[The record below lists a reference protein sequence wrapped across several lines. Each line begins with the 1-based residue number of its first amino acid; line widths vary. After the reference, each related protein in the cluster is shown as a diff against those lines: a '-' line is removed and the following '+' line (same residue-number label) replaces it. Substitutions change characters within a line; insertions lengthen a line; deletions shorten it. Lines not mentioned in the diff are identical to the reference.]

1 MPKLKKILKNNKKLI
16 KLGILVLM
24 LFAIFI
30 LFYKTFFY
38 SSSEKS
44 AYGVRLRNIKENEF
58 TSKEQDEVVDKSSNI
73 SGISTVKI
81 NIKGRLIKIF
91 INYDENVDQ
100 NQMKN
105 TMNEILG
112 YISDKVKGYYDITFY
127 AKQNKDEKK
136 TYPLIGYKH
145 KNKTVISFDEL

>member
-1 MPKLKKILKNNKKLI
+1 MPKLNKILKNNRKLI
-16 KLGILVLM
+16 KFGILALI
-24 LFAIFI
+24 LLAALI

-44 AYGVRLRNIKENEF
+44 AYGVRLRDIKENEF
-58 TSKEQDEVVDKSSNI
+58 TSKKQDEVVDKSSNI

-81 NIKGRLIKIF
+81 NIKGRLIKVF

-127 AKQNKDEKK
+127 AKQNKDEKE